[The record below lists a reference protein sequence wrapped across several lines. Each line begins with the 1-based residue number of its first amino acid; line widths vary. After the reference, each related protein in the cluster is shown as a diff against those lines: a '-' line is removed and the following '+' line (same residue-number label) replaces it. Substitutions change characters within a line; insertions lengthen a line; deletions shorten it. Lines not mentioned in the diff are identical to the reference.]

1 MASVRVLL
9 IDDELPMTRALSQFL
24 KQQQYAVDCAY
35 DGVEG
40 LDMARAGIYDL
51 LLVDVMLPGLSGTEL
66 VRTLREEGDTTPT
79 LMLTAR
85 GTEEDKVLG
94 LDSGADDY
102 VVKPFGTKEL
112 LARMRALTRRVGDLS
127 GVQTLGA
134 GGYSLDL
141 VQRVVSCSGEI
152 VPLTHKEFQL
162 MELFMR
168 HRGQVLSR
176 SLIFDRVWG
185 YDAEVDSSIVDT
197 YIHLL
202 RRKLDR
208 GLGAEARRASAIKTI
223 HGMGYVFQ
231 PGSKATKE
239 ST

>member
-102 VVKPFGTKEL
+102 VVKPFGTAEL
-112 LARMRALTRRVGDLS
+112 LARMRALTRRVGEIA
-127 GVQTLGA
+127 GVGTLTA
-134 GGYSLDL
+134 GVYELDL
-141 VQRVVSCSGEI
+141 VQRVVSCHGQTI
-152 VPLTHKEFQL
+152 ALTRKEFQL

-168 HRGQVLSR
+168 HHDQVLAR
-176 SLIFDRVWG
+176 SVIFDRIWG
-185 YDAEVDSSIVDT
+185 LETEVDSNVVDI
-197 YIHLL
+197 YVHFL
-202 RRKLDR
+202 RRKLA
-208 GLGAEARRASAIKTI
+208 LGQPAGTSAIQTI
-223 HGMGYVFQ
+223 HGTGYMFRPAAGQ
-231 PGSKATKE
+231 RQAP
-239 ST
+239 